1 MKNDN
6 LFYHPDDYDFFGSVA
21 SLFLKKASGTEG
33 WRPIFIFSSFEYMDL
48 KSFGIFSSIAS
59 YFADVYMDDGVIL
72 FYIEGKNNKE
82 KNWWS
87 YSDFDWCDMCISLR
101 S

>member
-1 MKNDN
+1 
-6 LFYHPDDYDFFGSVA
+6 
-21 SLFLKKASGTEG
+21 
-33 WRPIFIFSSFEYMDL
+33 MDL

-82 KNWWS
+82 KNWCS

>member
-1 MKNDN
+1 MN
-6 LFYHPDDYDFFGSVA
+6 
-21 SLFLKKASGTEG
+21 
-33 WRPIFIFSSFEYMDL
+33 L

>member
-1 MKNDN
+1 
-6 LFYHPDDYDFFGSVA
+6 
-21 SLFLKKASGTEG
+21 
-33 WRPIFIFSSFEYMDL
+33 MDL
-48 KSFGIFSSIAS
+48 KSLGIFSSIAS

>member
-1 MKNDN
+1 MAR
-6 LFYHPDDYDFFGSVA
+6 PV
-21 SLFLKKASGTEG
+21 GT
-33 WRPIFIFSSFEYMDL
+33 
-48 KSFGIFSSIAS
+48 K
-59 YFADVYMDDGVIL
+59 
-72 FYIEGKNNKE
+72 YIETPEKLWELDLPKNQYGNYIVVPKKREYSGITKNNKE

>member
-1 MKNDN
+1 
-6 LFYHPDDYDFFGSVA
+6 
-21 SLFLKKASGTEG
+21 
-33 WRPIFIFSSFEYMDL
+33 MDL

-82 KNWWS
+82 KIGGVILILIGAICVSLWEVNKIKGAS
-87 YSDFDWCDMCISLR
+87 CILKR
-101 S
+101 KNLDGLDV